1 MVKNMSVSAKDLYDK
16 ITLIVPHGRPVMSVI
31 SQLQRELDIAKDI
44 KSDDNR
50 NNVIQALNNLIDYL
64 RTFMRQQ
71 GKSEIPKDGLILNA
85 HKDKVELKISKKP
98 VKINLYRC
106 DDHFYTY
113 MGETL

>member
-1 MVKNMSVSAKDLYDK
+1 MFDK
-16 ITLIVPHGRPVMSVI
+16 ITLIVPHGRPVEDVI
-31 SQLQRELDIAKDI
+31 GQLQGELEISKNI
-44 KSDDNR
+44 KNYDNR

-71 GKSEIPKDGLILNA
+71 GKSEIPEDGLILNA